1 VTLKPGH
8 IVIPDLLPK
17 AEIAR
22 TVGTEYLKDVRLM
35 LFTDGPSLTDHAEKS
50 SRKRVRWTAQWLNVE
65 LLS

>member
-1 VTLKPGH
+1 
-8 IVIPDLLPK
+8 
-17 AEIAR
+17 
-22 TVGTEYLKDVRLM
+22 M